1 MCAYICL
8 NFTIIYSCLP
18 STYLIWTDREVHSR
32 GKVLEVLRNWPHR
45 NVEVICVTDGERILG
60 LGDLG
65 SQV

>member
-18 STYLIWTDREVHSR
+18 STYFIWTDLEVHSR
-32 GKVLEVLRNWPHR
+32 GRVLEVLRNWPHR
-45 NVEVICVTDGERILG
+45 NIEVICVTDGERILG

-65 SQV
+65 CQV